1 MLFMEASFAAIRL
14 QRLIDPYVS
23 LTDVRIWPNADVATR
38 LGIRPLSEAKGHPA
52 DILGPEHRLTITL
65 QGEGA
70 RYFNPAVDIA
80 LPTTQGISAVAC
92 PPTAAATQPSDNA
105 V

>member
-1 MLFMEASFAAIRL
+1 MSACGPLRSSAGRTQRSANGCSADAASAPAPKSAA
-14 QRLIDPYVS
+14 DPER
-23 LTDVRIWPNADVATR
+23 T
-38 LGIRPLSEAKGHPA
+38 
-52 DILGPEHRLTITL
+52 LTII

-70 RYFNPAVDIA
+70 RYFSPAVDIA
-80 LPTTQGISAVAC
+80 LPTTQGISAVPW